1 MVVPESVR
9 AGEKIDALA
18 LELVGVE
25 HVPIGFVGVAHIYE
39 GHAAE
44 PRPREPFVK
53 FGKPGLL
60 VERVSELVETPRVQI
75 ACGGAKALH

>member
-1 MVVPESVR
+1 MSQNTEKKSTTPEWPDQ
-9 AGEKIDALA
+9 AAPE
-18 LELVGVE
+18 
-25 HVPIGFVGVAHIYE
+25 
-39 GHAAE
+39 AAE